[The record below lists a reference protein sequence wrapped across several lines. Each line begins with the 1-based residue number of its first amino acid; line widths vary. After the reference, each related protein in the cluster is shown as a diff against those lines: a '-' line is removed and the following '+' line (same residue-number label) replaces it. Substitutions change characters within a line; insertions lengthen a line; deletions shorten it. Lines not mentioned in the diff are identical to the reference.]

1 MRIQNDTRGTQ
12 LADRAWAARGFWP
25 RLVGLLGRSQLEPGE
40 GLLIEPC
47 SSVHTAFMRFTIDVI
62 YIDREGVVVKLAP
75 GMRPFRMSMV
85 MRGARSVVELPSGTI
100 EETGTSAGDQ
110 LTFED

>member
-1 MRIQNDTRGTQ
+1 
-12 LADRAWAARGFWP
+12 
-25 RLVGLLGRSQLEPGE
+25 
-40 GLLIEPC
+40 
-47 SSVHTAFMRFTIDVI
+47 MRFTIDVI

-75 GMRPFRMSMV
+75 KLRPFRMSAV

-110 LTFED
+110 LIFED